1 MRRIDIVYALI
12 TSPDKQRVLMVQNRD
27 NRNTWTLPGGTVE
40 PGETL
45 VQALRREVREE
56 AGIEIDIHGVMAVN
70 EVVFPDKEEHFVLLT
85 FRAEMTG
92 GREVTMMPDEI
103 SAVSWIELERA
114 DVLMPYYENGL
125 SGLVGAGHE
134 VPYCD
139 EGTG

>member
-1 MRRIDIVYALI
+1 MKRIDIVYALI
-12 TSPDKQRVLMVQNRD
+12 TSPDKRRVLMVQNRD

-45 VQALRREVREE
+45 VQALRREVKEE
-56 AGIEIDIHGVMAVN
+56 AGIEIEVHGVMAVN
-70 EVVFPDKEEHFVLLT
+70 EVVFSEKEEHFVLLT

-114 DVLMPYYENGL
+114 DGLMPYYEAGL
-125 SGLVGAGHE
+125 SGLVTAGQE

-139 EGTG
+139 EGKG